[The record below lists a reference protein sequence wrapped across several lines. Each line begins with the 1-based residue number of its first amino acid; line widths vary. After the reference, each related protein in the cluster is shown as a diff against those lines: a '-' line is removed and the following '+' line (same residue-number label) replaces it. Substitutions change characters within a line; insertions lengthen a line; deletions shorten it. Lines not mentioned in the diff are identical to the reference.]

1 MGDEESITGKSPYND
16 EQRKWLDGLKKTYDR
31 IVVEGICMATI
42 RTHDEAPT
50 EPCEGKIGRRHAIA
64 RRHLKLLI
72 PERTDDGTEIRA
84 NKDYKTFM
92 EASREL
98 EALQLVPVSEF
109 SAGRWACQRHDE
121 IFAGIDAQRI
131 DLSEP
136 ENLFKAV
143 YRVVVRQTHLMLA
156 RWNANFVGTQ
166 TEEGWERFKETAFS
180 TPVSDEKAASAWE
193 EWRDVAHTV
202 MGKMRDL
209 KRRLASEEWN
219 SLEYRA
225 VLLESKPTVAAWGC
239 LMMKFGISG
248 LPPDDLRR
256 YWDRHIELGY
266 MIVIP
271 QQGGHAIITACEPD
285 TRFRVPE
292 IVRIHKYIP
301 VCVNPN
307 QPYSAGERLKR
318 EISRKIWELSD
329 EIGMRESLYQ
339 SWSAAEQ
346 KEVQE
351 WMKQERWMRQPT
363 LFNQPSSRLPNFF

>member
-1 MGDEESITGKSPYND
+1 MGDEESTTGENPYND

-31 IVVEGICMATI
+31 IVAKGICMATI
-42 RTHDEAPT
+42 GTHDEAPT

-64 RRHLKLLI
+64 RRHLKLI
-72 PERTDDGTEIRA
+72 AERTDGGTKIRA
-84 NKDYKTFM
+84 NKEYKTFM
-92 EASREL
+92 ESSREL
-98 EALQLVPVSEF
+98 EDFQLVPVSEF

-121 IFAGIDAQRI
+121 IFAEIDAQRI

-143 YRVVVRQTHLMLA
+143 YRVVVSQTHLTTA
-156 RWNANFVGTQ
+156 RWEAIFMGTQ

-180 TPVSDEKAASAWE
+180 TPVSDEKAASDWE
-193 EWRDVAHTV
+193 EWRDVAHAV
-202 MGKMRDL
+202 MGKMLDL

-225 VLLESKPTVAAWGC
+225 FLLESKPMVAAWGC
-239 LMMKFGISG
+239 LMIH
-248 LPPDDLRR
+248 LRR
-256 YWDRHIELGY
+256 NGHCHIELGY

-271 QQGGHAIITACEPD
+271 QHDGHAIITACETDVRCLLPD
-285 TRFRVPE
+285 
-292 IVRIHKYIP
+292 IVRIHKYMP
-301 VCVNPN
+301 RCANPN
-307 QPYSAGERLKR
+307 EPYSAEERLKR

-339 SWSAAEQ
+339 SWSAAEK

-351 WMKQERWMRQPT
+351 WMKKESRIRQPT
-363 LFNQPSSRLPNFF
+363 LFNQPSSRLPSLF

>member
-1 MGDEESITGKSPYND
+1 MGDEESTTGKNPYND

-31 IVVEGICMATI
+31 IVAKGICMATI
-42 RTHDEAPT
+42 RAHDEAPA

-64 RRHLKLLI
+64 RRHLKLI
-72 PERTDDGTEIRA
+72 AERTDRDPKIRA
-84 NKDYKTFM
+84 NREYKTFM
-92 EASREL
+92 ESSREL

-121 IFAGIDAQRI
+121 IFAGIDAQHI

-143 YRVVVRQTHLMLA
+143 YRVVLRQNHLMLA
-156 RWNANFVGTQ
+156 RWNANFMGTQ
-166 TEEGWERFKETAFS
+166 TEEGWKRFKETAFS
-180 TPVSDEKAASAWE
+180 TPVSDEKATSAWE
-193 EWRDVAHTV
+193 EWRDVAHAV

-225 VLLESKPTVAAWGC
+225 FLLKSKPTVAAWGC
-239 LMMKFGISG
+239 LMIH
-248 LPPDDLRR
+248 LRR
-256 YWDRHIELGY
+256 NGHRHVELGY

-271 QQGGHAIITACEPD
+271 QHDGHAIITACETGVRCLLPD
-285 TRFRVPE
+285 
-292 IVRIHKYIP
+292 IVRIHKYMP
-301 VCVNPN
+301 MCANPN
-307 QPYSAGERLKR
+307 EPNSAGERLKR

-329 EIGMRESLYQ
+329 EIGMKESLYQ
-339 SWSAAEQ
+339 SWSATEQ
-346 KEVQE
+346 EEVQE
-351 WMKQERWMRQPT
+351 WMKQERRMRQPT